1 MKSKKLSLSIAAFI
15 TSFSISGLA
24 APNLNTFISP
34 ITPIMAAADSEYT
47 YGSSDQFN
55 YQKYSDHIVISS
67 CKSTDMTSVEIPEKI
82 ENLPVTEIGMYAFQ
96 LNSMKSL
103 KLPDTLTVINSYA
116 FGMCPNLTA
125 LTIPDSVKKIGMHAF
140 EECPALETINFPDH
154 LVETGDYTFENTPW
168 LNAQRKKDPLVIV
181 NGALIDGRT
190 CKGDVA
196 VPSNVTFIA
205 SGAFAKNTEIT
216 SAVIPAS
223 VSTIPDNLFWYCSS
237 LTSVELKGAET
248 LGFGVFG
255 ACNKLTDLKIS
266 GKLKKIDGYTFT
278 DNTSTATITF
288 YGSEAAWKSVEK
300 PENDA
305 FLQRA
310 TYVFDESHTEPVD
323 VLRGDAN
330 CDGQVDMSD
339 VVLIMQALANPN
351 KSGLDGTAESHLTE
365 QGNINGDMNGD
376 GITVGDAQ
384 TIQKMLLGLGIE

>member
-1 MKSKKLSLSIAAFI
+1 MKSKKISLSIAAFM
-15 TSFSISGLA
+15 TAFSISGTVI
-24 APNLNTFISP
+24 PNSFISP
-34 ITPIMAAADSEYT
+34 VAPIIAAADSEYT
-47 YGSSDQFN
+47 YGSTDMFN

-67 CKSTDMTSVEIPEKI
+67 CKSMDMTSVEIPDKI

-116 FGMCPNLTA
+116 FGMCKNLTT
-125 LTIPDSVKKIGMHAF
+125 LTIPDSVVKIGMHAF

-154 LVETGDYTFENTPW
+154 LVETGDYTFDNTPW

-181 NGALIDGRT
+181 NGGLIDGRT
-190 CKGDVA
+190 CKGDVV
-196 VPSNVTFIA
+196 VPSSVKFIA

-223 VSTIPDNLFWYCSS
+223 VSAIPDNLFWYCSN
-237 LTSVELKGAET
+237 LTSAELKGAET

-278 DNTSTATITF
+278 DNTAAATITF

-310 TYVFDESHTEPVD
+310 KYIFDESHTEPSEG
-323 VLRGDAN
+323 LRGDAN

-351 KSGLDGTAESHLTE
+351 KYGLGGTADNHLTE
-365 QGNINGDMNGD
+365 QGKANGDMNGD
-376 GITVGDAQ
+376 GLTVGDAQ
-384 TIQKMLLGLGIE
+384 AIQKVLLGLGIE

>member
-1 MKSKKLSLSIAAFI
+1 MKRKKISLSIAAFI
-15 TSFSISGLA
+15 AAFSLSGMVI
-24 APNLNTFISP
+24 PNSFISP
-34 ITPIMAAADSEYT
+34 VTPIIAAADFEYT
-47 YGSSDQFN
+47 YGSTDQFN

-67 CKSTDMTSVEIPEKI
+67 CKSMDMTSVEIPDQI
-82 ENLPVTEIGMYAFQ
+82 DNLPVTEIGIYAFQ

-116 FGMCPNLTA
+116 FGMCKNLTT
-125 LTIPDSVKKIGMHAF
+125 LTIPDSVTKIGMHAF
-140 EECPALETINFPDH
+140 EDCPALETINFPDH
-154 LVETGDYTFENTPW
+154 LVETGDYTFNNTSW
-168 LNAQRKKDPLVIV
+168 LNAQRKKAPLVIV

-190 CKGDVA
+190 CKGEVT
-196 VPSNVTFIA
+196 VPSSVKFIA

-216 SAVIPAS
+216 SAVIPANI
-223 VSTIPDNLFWYCSS
+223 STIPDNLFWYCSN

-288 YGSEAAWKSVEK
+288 YGSEAAWKNAEK
-300 PENDA
+300 PESDA

-310 TYVFDESHTEPVD
+310 KYIFDESHTEPIE

-330 CDGQVDMSD
+330 CDGQVDLSD
-339 VVLIMQALANPN
+339 AVMIMQALANPN
-351 KSGLDGTAESHLTE
+351 KYGLEGTAEHHLTE
-365 QGNINGDMNGD
+365 QGKANGDMNGD
-376 GITVGDAQ
+376 GLTVGDAQ
-384 TIQKMLLGLGIE
+384 AIQKVLLGLGIE